1 MDKVV
6 YVNGKKMNTY
16 VSGDGDMTC
25 VLLSGSAILSPKWE
39 YMTLVK
45 EMAQCCKM
53 IVVEK
58 LGYGYSD
65 LTECPREI
73 DTVIDEYR
81 YIEKAVGIKTP
92 IILMAHSM
100 GFLEAIRWMQRFP
113 DEVAGIIGLDPATPD
128 AYKDFNVEKQ
138 MNTLMF
144 LEKSQWL
151 KKIMAYTT
159 LKRLFKQRSCTDNDK
174 KQLKDMALT
183 KMVNAVW
190 ISEAKYLRKNIDT
203 INKGKDIQVPMLF
216 FISNGKGTTQTKK
229 IWREH
234 ALNYLS
240 HRKQSQYE
248 LVEYPHNLYEY
259 IPKEIASRSEEFIA
273 DLQL

>member
-1 MDKVV
+1 MDQII

-16 VSGDGDMTC
+16 VSGNGDMTC
-25 VLLSGSAILSPKWE
+25 IFLSGSSVLSPKWE
-39 YMTLVK
+39 YMTLINEVS
-45 EMAQCCKM
+45 QYCKT
-53 IVVEK
+53 IVIEK

-81 YIEKAVGIKTP
+81 YVGKGLGIKTP

-100 GFLEAIRWMQRFP
+100 GFLEAIRWTQRFP
-113 DEVAGIIGLDPATPD
+113 DEIAGIIGIDAATPN

-138 MNTLMF
+138 LKSLMF
-144 LEKSQWL
+144 LEKSHLL
-151 KKIMAYTT
+151 KKILAHITF
-159 LKRLFKQRSCTDNDK
+159 KRLCRQRTCTENEK
-174 KQLKDMALT
+174 KRLKDVAFT
-183 KMVNAVW
+183 KILNAVW

-203 INKGKDIQVPMLF
+203 INKSNAIQVPMLF

-229 IWREH
+229 VWREH
-234 ALNYLS
+234 ALDYLS
-240 HRKQSQYE
+240 HREQSQYE

-259 IPKEIASRSEEFIA
+259 MPKEIASRSKEFISE
-273 DLQL
+273 L